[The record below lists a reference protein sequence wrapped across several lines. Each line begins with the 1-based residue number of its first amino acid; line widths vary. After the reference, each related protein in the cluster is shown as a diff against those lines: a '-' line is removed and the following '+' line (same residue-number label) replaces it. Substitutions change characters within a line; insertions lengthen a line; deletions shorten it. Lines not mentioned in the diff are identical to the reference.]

1 MAGKRCRSIPSAQDL
16 RGATAA
22 GFLLFRTRYMR
33 ALYTTLFYLLL
44 PLILLRLWWRGRRAP
59 AYRRRWRE
67 RFGLFAAPAPQP
79 AIWVHAVSV
88 GETIAAAPLVSAL
101 QAQYPTHRLVV
112 TTTTPTGSERVRAL
126 FGDSVFHV
134 YGPYD
139 TPGCVARFLDRVQPA
154 LTVVMETE
162 LWPNLIHGCRSRN
175 IPVVVANARLSER
188 SARGYAR
195 LGGLTRAMLAEVS
208 LVLAQNA
215 ADGDRFVTLG
225 LPRDRLAVTGS
236 IKFDLTLDETL
247 RQRAATLRS
256 VVGERSLCWIGASTH
271 EGEDEPLLIAH
282 EALCQRYADALLLL
296 VPRHPERFDAV
307 ARLIEARGFRYQR
320 RSQAGERIATGTQ
333 VLLGDTMGELLL
345 LYGCADVA
353 FVGGSL
359 IERGGHNTL
368 EPAAWGI
375 PVLTGPSDFNFSEIS
390 RLLSEAGAQVKVA
403 DADALAAELLALAA
417 QPELRNRR
425 GEAAQAVMAANR
437 GALARH
443 VAALAALIR

>member
-1 MAGKRCRSIPSAQDL
+1 
-16 RGATAA
+16 
-22 GFLLFRTRYMR
+22 MR
-33 ALYTTLFYLLL
+33 ALYTTLFCLLL

-67 RFGLFAAPAPQP
+67 RFGLFPAPAPQP

-88 GETIAAAPLVSAL
+88 GETIAAAPLVRAL
-101 QAQYPTHRLVV
+101 QVRYPEHRLVV
-112 TTTTPTGSERVRAL
+112 TTTTPTGSERVQAL
-126 FGDSVFHV
+126 FGDRVFHV

-139 TPGCVARFLDRVQPA
+139 TPGCVTRFLDRIRPT

-162 LWPNLIHGCRSRN
+162 LWPNLIHGCHRRN

-195 LGGLTRAMLAEVS
+195 LGGLTRAMLNEVR

-215 ADGDRFVTLG
+215 ADGERFVALG
-225 LPRDRLAVTGS
+225 LPRERLAVTGS
-236 IKFDLTLDETL
+236 IKFDLTLDDTL
-247 RQRAATLRS
+247 TQRAAALRTAG
-256 VVGERSLCWIGASTH
+256 GERSLCWIAASTH
-271 EGEDEPLLIAH
+271 EGEDEPALTAH
-282 EALCQRYADALLLL
+282 RALCQRYPDALLIL
-296 VPRHPERFDAV
+296 VPRHPERFDEV
-307 ARLIEARGFRYQR
+307 ARLIDAQGFRYQR
-320 RSQAGERIATGTQ
+320 RSQAGEQIDAGTQ

-359 IERGGHNTL
+359 VERGGHNTL

-390 RLLSEAGAQVKVA
+390 RLLGEAGAQVKVA
-403 DADALAAELLALAA
+403 NADALAAELVTLTA
-417 QPELRNRR
+417 QPELRIRR
-425 GEAAQAVMAANR
+425 GAAAQSVMAANR
-437 GALARH
+437 GALTRH
-443 VAALAALIR
+443 LAALAELIR